1 MGRTEYCKHLELIEN
16 YEEAKADDFKGW
28 CIHHRLETHNCDGE
42 RRLVDL
48 SRAELKALGI
58 YYNRPPEEL
67 IFMKSEEHKTLHQ
80 KGKKRK
86 PFSEEGKKHISE
98 AHKGKHPSE
107 EAKKKMSEAHK
118 GKTFSAEHKK
128 HISEAKLGTRYAPF
142 SEEAKKHMS
151 EAHKGQIPW
160 NKGKSSSE
168 ETKRKISEANKG
180 KIPWNKGKHQSK

>member
-80 KGKKRK
+80 KGKPLSDETRRK
-86 PFSEEGKKHISE
+86 NSEAHKGNSATKGKHWKCSEEAKRHISE
-98 AHKGKHPSE
+98 AHKGKH
-107 EAKKKMSEAHK
+107 
-118 GKTFSAEHKK
+118 
-128 HISEAKLGTRYAPF
+128 
-142 SEEAKKHMS
+142 
-151 EAHKGQIPW
+151 Q
-160 NKGKSSSE
+160 SE
-168 ETKRKISEANKG
+168 ETRRKISETMKSKQNK
-180 KIPWNKGKHQSK
+180 

>member
-1 MGRTEYCKHLELIEN
+1 MGRTKYCKHLELIEN

-80 KGKKRK
+80 KGRHYSEDAKLKISEARKGK
-86 PFSEEGKKHISE
+86 PFS
-98 AHKGKHPSE
+98 
-107 EAKKKMSEAHK
+107 
-118 GKTFSAEHKK
+118 TEHKK
-128 HISEAKLGTRYAPF
+128 HISEAQIGKKRKPF

-151 EAHKGQIPW
+151 EAHKGKHPW

>member
-42 RRLVDL
+42 RRLVDI

-80 KGKKRK
+80 KGKPLSDEARRK
-86 PFSEEGKKHISE
+86 LSE
-98 AHKGKHPSE
+98 AGKHQSDE
-107 EAKKKMSEAHK
+107 TRRKKSEAQKGHK
-118 GKTFSAEHKK
+118 
-128 HISEAKLGTRYAPF
+128 ISD
-142 SEEAKKHMS
+142 
-151 EAHKGQIPW
+151 
-160 NKGKSSSE
+160 
-168 ETKRKISEANKG
+168 ETKRKISEAKKG
-180 KIPWNKGKHQSK
+180 HTSPAKGKHWKMSDETRRKISETMKSKQNK

>member
-42 RRLVDL
+42 RRLVDI

-80 KGKKRK
+80 KGKPLSDEARRK
-86 PFSEEGKKHISE
+86 LSEAGKHQSDETRRKISE
-98 AHKGKHPSE
+98 AHKGHTSPAKGKHW
-107 EAKKKMSEAHK
+107 KMSDE
-118 GKTFSAEHKK
+118 
-128 HISEAKLGTRYAPF
+128 TR
-142 SEEAKKHMS
+142 
-151 EAHKGQIPW
+151 
-160 NKGKSSSE
+160 
-168 ETKRKISEANKG
+168 RKISETMKSKQNK
-180 KIPWNKGKHQSK
+180 